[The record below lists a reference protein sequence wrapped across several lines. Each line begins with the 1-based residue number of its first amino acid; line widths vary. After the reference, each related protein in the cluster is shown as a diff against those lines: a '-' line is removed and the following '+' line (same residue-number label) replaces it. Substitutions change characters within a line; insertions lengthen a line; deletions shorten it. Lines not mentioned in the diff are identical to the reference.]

1 MAFRNDFVWGGA
13 SASYQIE
20 GAAFEDGKGPSVW
33 DMFCKE
39 KGRIADDSSGDTA
52 CDHYHRYREDT
63 AIMKEMDYRAYRFS
77 ISWPRIIPEG
87 TGTVSEK
94 GLDFYKRLLDSLEE
108 AGITPYAM
116 LFHWDYP
123 YALFR
128 RGGWMNEDSSKWF
141 ADYVSIVANRL
152 GNRLKYYFTINEPQ
166 VFIGLA
172 CDETLHA
179 PGIHFPIW
187 DTLLMAHNILLG
199 HGRAVKALRSLV
211 PDAKI
216 GWAPTGAAHYPV
228 TDSPMDVKPLDVNPA
243 DREAARMAYFDVTER
258 TFWSVSLWSDPV
270 FLGKYPDK
278 LLSQYGQYMP
288 KIGGGDMEIISEK
301 LDFLGQNIYNGAPV
315 RGDGRGG
322 YEFVPRK
329 QGYPFTGAKWPITP
343 ESLYWGPVF
352 LWERYK
358 TPIYIT
364 ENGLSCPD
372 VVSLDGKVHD
382 PNRIDFLARYLRFL
396 RKAAEDGA
404 DIRGYFHWCV
414 TDNFEWAKGYTERFG
429 MVYCDFETQTRII
442 KDSGYWYRDVIRANG
457 ENL

>member
-20 GAAFEDGKGPSVW
+20 GAAYEDGRGLSVW

-39 KGRIADDSSGDTA
+39 PGRILNDASGDTA
-52 CDHYHRYREDT
+52 CDHYHKYKDDV
-63 AIMKEMDYRAYRFS
+63 AIMKELGYRAYRFS
-77 ISWPRIIPEG
+77 IAWPRIIPEG
-87 TGTVSEK
+87 TGTVNEK

-108 AGITPYAM
+108 AGITPYAT

-123 YALFR
+123 YDLFR
-128 RGGWMNEDSSKWF
+128 RGGWMNPDSSKWF
-141 ADYVSIVANRL
+141 AEYAGVVAKHFGSRIKN
-152 GNRLKYYFTINEPQ
+152 YFTINEPQ

-172 CDETLHA
+172 YDDTFHA

-187 DTLLMAHNILLG
+187 DTLLMAHNVLLG
-199 HGRAVKALRSLV
+199 HGRAVQAIRSLV
-211 PDAKI
+211 PGAKI
-216 GWAPTGAAHYPV
+216 GWAPTCSAHYPD
-228 TDSPMDVKPLDVNPA
+228 TDNPA
-243 DREAARMAYFDVTER
+243 DREAARKAFFDVIEN

-270 FLGKYPDK
+270 FLGKYPEE
-278 LLSQYGQYMP
+278 LLARHGKHMP
-288 KIGGGDMEIISEK
+288 KIASGDMEIISEK

-315 RGDGRGG
+315 RSNGKGG
-322 YEFVPRK
+322 YEFVNRK
-329 QGYPFTGAKWPITP
+329 QGYAYTGAKWPVTP

-364 ENGLSCPD
+364 ENGLSCHD

-382 PNRIDFLARYLRFL
+382 PNRIDFLARYLRCL
-396 RKAAEDGA
+396 RKASEDGA
-404 DIRGYFHWCV
+404 DVRGYFHWCV
-414 TDNFEWAKGYTERFG
+414 TDNFEWAKGYTDRFG
-429 MVYCDFETQTRII
+429 MVYCDFETQERII
-442 KDSGYWYRDVIRANG
+442 KDSGCWYRDVIKANG